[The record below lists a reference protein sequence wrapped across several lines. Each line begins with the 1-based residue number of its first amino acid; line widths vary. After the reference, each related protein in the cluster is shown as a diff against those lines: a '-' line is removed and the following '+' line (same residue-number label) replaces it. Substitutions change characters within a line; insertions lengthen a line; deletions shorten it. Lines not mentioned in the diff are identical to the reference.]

1 MSERQRELAAR
12 REALRAESALQR
24 EFLGRAVNDVESRL
38 VGLDRGIDI
47 ARRVASKP
55 VVLAGG
61 IALIALIGPKR
72 LLNIAGKSAML
83 FAARVE
89 MPGASRAPRSAWPNE
104 MRSRVDSASTHASA
118 RSPMPRRGV
127 LRTRRMLTVSSS
139 LTIARRYASAS
150 RTSLRS

>member
-72 LLNIAGKSAML
+72 LLRIAGKSAML
-83 FAARVE
+83 FATGKRV
-89 MPGASRAPRSAWPNE
+89 M
-104 MRSRVDSASTHASA
+104 
-118 RSPMPRRGV
+118 
-127 LRTRRMLTVSSS
+127 RMLGPIAASQLAKLSSS
-139 LTIARRYASAS
+139 
-150 RTSLRS
+150 RSKVE